1 MPGDVNHT
9 QESVEP
15 AEGRGATELAG
26 AAGLSEAAGLPETAE
41 LGGAPNLAG
50 NGSEGAP
57 GGTAATPTAPVAQV
71 PPAPPSLRR
80 LGKVPG
86 FDGLRGI
93 AVIIVLVS
101 HMEVILP
108 IPTLLV
114 VPGGTVSLD
123 SFFVLSGF
131 LITALLLREQSLSGR
146 VDRFAFYKR
155 RALRLLPALVAVL
168 IGQAIFAFLSGVA
181 FHEEYTSVL
190 SVLFYYSN
198 WKLAFNST
206 AFGGHI
212 APGLQHMWSLSFEE
226 QFYLLW
232 PWVTIVFL
240 TVNRRLRHVVAVL
253 LALIAVVAVH
263 RALMY
268 HGVASWYP
276 DFVRT
281 DTRADSILIGCL
293 LAHLWVRRREPTT
306 GVRLAAWV
314 SAAFLLVCLPLANL
328 TGPFLYRGGLVAID
342 VACAL
347 LILGILEGGWAGRRF
362 FELKPLVVIGTVS
375 YGLYLWHL
383 PVYFAVAYYGRAWP
397 DVVRLIVA
405 VGATVAL
412 TTLSWRFLERP
423 ALRWKARFDRAN
435 RKVPAPVGAT

>member
-1 MPGDVNHT
+1 MPGDANRT
-9 QESVEP
+9 EEQAEVE
-15 AEGRGATELAG
+15 
-26 AAGLSEAAGLPETAE
+26 
-41 LGGAPNLAG
+41 AG
-50 NGSEGAP
+50 NFAADSSDNGSDGLVREA
-57 GGTAATPTAPVAQV
+57 TASSIPASPVDTQDAT
-71 PPAPPSLRR
+71 PSLRR
-80 LGKVPG
+80 LGQVPG

-93 AVIIVLVS
+93 AVIIVLVA

-131 LITALLLREQSLSGR
+131 LITTLLLREQSISGR
-146 VDRFAFYKR
+146 VDKFAFYKR

-198 WKLAFNST
+198 WKLALNST
-206 AFGGHI
+206 AFGGNI

-226 QFYLLW
+226 QFYLIW

-240 TVNRRLRHVVAVL
+240 TVNRRLRQVIPIL
-253 LALIAVVAVH
+253 LALIAIVAVH
-263 RALMY
+263 RAFMY
-268 HGVASWYP
+268 HGITTWYP

-293 LAHLWVRRREPTT
+293 LAHIWVRRREPTR
-306 GVRLAAWV
+306 GVKLAAWIA
-314 SAAFLLVCLPLANL
+314 AAFLLACLPLANL
-328 TGPFLYRGGLVAID
+328 TGPFLYRGGLVLID
-342 VACAL
+342 VACAIL
-347 LILGILEGGWAGRRF
+347 LLGILQGGWAGRRF
-362 FELKPLVVIGTVS
+362 FELKPLVIIGTVS

-383 PVYFAVAYYGRAWP
+383 PVYFAVKYYGQGWP
-397 DVVRLIVA
+397 DAVRVIVA
-405 VGATVAL
+405 LGVTVAL
-412 TTLSWRFLERP
+412 TILSWFLLERP
-423 ALRWKARFDRAN
+423 ALRWKARFERAN
-435 RKVPAPVGAT
+435 RKQPTPVATS